1 MNIKR
6 LIKRIA
12 PPILVD
18 MYLGHFRE
26 PIPEPIWEG
35 VYQHFRDVPVSGL
48 GFDGDV
54 WVSESRTYAEAL
66 LAASKEGPIPEE
78 EIGNHTLL
86 SLLASVICNNQ
97 GRVRILDFG
106 GGMGVTY
113 LQVTSNLVECGSV
126 EYHIVE
132 NESICETGKRFFEN
146 DGRIHFHT
154 RLPDNI
160 SDVDVVFTRGAL
172 QYIEDYKELINNLV
186 SYNPMCILF
195 DALPAGNIPTHAT
208 AQRNV
213 KGSVIPCWFFNLD
226 EILDLMASRKYVL
239 IFRGVSEQEH
249 DQSNF
254 PKEYRQE
261 RRTHLLFTKAW

>member
-18 MYLGHFRE
+18 MYRRNFRE

-35 VYQHFRDVPVSGL
+35 VYQHFRDVLVSGP

-54 WVSESRTYAEAL
+54 WVSESRTYTEAL
-66 LAASKEGPIPEE
+66 LAASKKGPIPEGG
-78 EIGNHTLL
+78 IRNHTLL
-86 SLLASVICNNQ
+86 SLLASVICNSQ

-113 LQVTSNLVECGSV
+113 LQVISNLVKCGSV
-126 EYHIVE
+126 EYHIIE
-132 NESICETGKRFFEN
+132 NASICEAGKRLFEN
-146 DGRIHFHT
+146 DGRIYFHT
-154 RLPDNI
+154 RLPDNLTE
-160 SDVDVVFTRGAL
+160 VDIIFTRGAM
-172 QYIEDYKELINNLV
+172 QYIEDYKWLIDKLTD
-186 SYNPMCILF
+186 YNPVYFLY
-195 DALPAGNIPTHAT
+195 DALPAGNIPTYAT

-213 KGSVIPCWFFNLD
+213 KGSVIPCWFLNLD
-226 EILDLMASRKYVL
+226 EILDAMATRGYVL
-239 IFRGVSEQEH
+239 IFKGVSEQKH

-254 PKEYRQE
+254 PEEYRQE
-261 RRTHLLFTKAW
+261 SRTCLLFAKA